1 MLWACSSAFDINDT
15 HPILG
20 DFFLY
25 EQHRT
30 VPVSIDIAR
39 KKYKIIALG
48 GHNQVK

>member
-1 MLWACSSAFDINDT
+1 MLWACSSAFDINDK

-39 KKYKIIALG
+39 KKIQDYSLG
-48 GHNQVK
+48 RP